1 MVYNGGPYISL
12 GTIADYGDSIGPLNL
27 PYARVSDN
35 IQTIIE
41 KTITDTFVPWE
52 WWLDYT
58 GAFQVAEERGSDKST
73 LINLEAAI
81 HIGESTNER
90 SSKQTKQRVRVV
102 GRGESADQ
110 DENTSDWHEDTTEMA
125 TINSFYEYI
134 QGEKTISSKSEADIW
149 SQVLLTLEA
158 SINQEIT
165 IRLENN
171 PYTTN
176 DFDVGDYITATDPAT
191 LISGKMRV
199 KTIETNVDGDGGEV
213 TIVTCTK
220 RRTDISDRLADMYKT
235 LEKLMLSSTYI
246 DAMYAEGGS
255 QTKLSADAVED
266 VWEQTASNKWDA
278 QLPEE
283 SPATE
288 ITLCDYTTDVTYWC
302 DKDLFEITCGA
313 NSHGN
318 VMLDQPRL
326 KFSRDP
332 RFTCEFEIDTDT
344 GDVWE
349 DDDFAYIRIQQVD
362 DVGGLCSAPYGVAG
376 FGFRIMKISGAYE
389 LRSYLNDV
397 ASGTTVEIKIA
408 NLTADIKYIVE
419 ARLQWKEKIVMFYFG
434 KADVEKDDLDYGFRL
449 RGIAP
454 ISLESAD
461 EDNLVPFY
469 VVIDSRHAPQT
480 QKLVIPIYRWKTQ
493 AVRAVEG

>member
-1 MVYNGGPYISL
+1 MVYSGGPFISL
-12 GTIADYGDSIGPLNL
+12 GTFGSYGDSIGPINL

-41 KTITDTFVPWE
+41 KTITALFVPWE

-58 GAFQVAEERGSDKST
+58 GAFQVAEERGTDKSGT
-73 LINLEAAI
+73 INLEAAI

-90 SSKQTKQRVRVV
+90 SSKQTKQRIRVV

-110 DENTSDWHEDTTEMA
+110 DENTSDWQEDTTEMA
-125 TINSFYEYI
+125 TINSFYEYV

-158 SINQEIT
+158 SVNQEIT

-191 LISGKMRV
+191 LISGKMRI

-213 TIVTCTK
+213 NIITCTK
-220 RRTDISDRLADMYKT
+220 RRTDISDRLADIYKT

-255 QTKLSADAVED
+255 QTKVSANIVED
-266 VWEQTASNKWDA
+266 VWEQTASNKWNIY
-278 QLPEE
+278 LPEE
-283 SPATE
+283 ETVTAE
-288 ITLCDYTTDVTYWC
+288 ITECDYGTTINYWC
-302 DKDLFEITCGA
+302 DKDIFDMECGA
-313 NSHGN
+313 DSFGII
-318 VMLDQPRL
+318 MLDQPRL

-344 GDVWE
+344 GNAWE
-349 DDDFAYIRIQQVD
+349 DGDFAYIRIWQVD
-362 DVGGLCSAPYGVAG
+362 DAGGLCSVPYGTAG
-376 FGFRIMKISGAYE
+376 FGFFIGKSSGTYV
-389 LRSYLNDV
+389 LKSYLADGT
-397 ASGTTVEIKIA
+397 GTTVEIKIA
-408 NLTADIKYIVE
+408 NITTDIKYIVE
-419 ARLQWKEKIVMFYFG
+419 ARLQWKEKIMMFYFG
-434 KADVEKDDLDYGFRL
+434 KADVDKDDPDYGFRL

-454 ISLESAD
+454 MSLESED
-461 EDNLVPFY
+461 EDNLVPFHIA
-469 VVIDSRHAPQT
+469 IDSRHGVKT
-480 QKLVIPIYRWKTQ
+480 QKCVILIYRWKTQ
-493 AVRAVEG
+493 AVRAVKG

>member
-1 MVYNGGPYISL
+1 MVYSGGPYISL
-12 GTIADYGDSIGPLNL
+12 GSFGSYGDSIGPLNL

-35 IQTIIE
+35 IQTIVE
-41 KTITDTFVPWE
+41 KTLTALFVPWE
-52 WWLDYT
+52 WWIDYT
-58 GAFQVAEERGSDKST
+58 GAFQVKEERGDDYSGT
-73 LINLEAAI
+73 INLQATI

-90 SSKQTKQRVRVV
+90 SSKQTKQRIRVV

-255 QTKLSADAVED
+255 QTKLSANTVED
-266 VWEQTASNKWDA
+266 VWEQTASNKWDT

-288 ITLCDYTTDVTYWC
+288 IIQCDMDGTVAYSC
-302 DKDLFEITCGA
+302 NKDLFEVTC
-313 NSHGN
+313 NSNSMGW
-318 VMLDQPRL
+318 VMLDKPRL
-326 KFSRDP
+326 KFSRNP
-332 RFTCEFEIDTDT
+332 RFTCEFEIHN
-344 GDVWE
+344 GAGNMWE
-349 DDDFAYIRIQQVD
+349 DDDWAFIRIMQVD
-362 DVGGLCSAPYGVAG
+362 DAGGLCAAPYGVAG
-376 FGFRIMKISGAYE
+376 FGFRIKKVSGVYE

-408 NLTADIKYIVE
+408 SLALDVRYIIE

-434 KADVEKDDLDYGFRL
+434 KADVDKDDPEYGFRL

-454 ISLESAD
+454 MSLESAD
-461 EDNLVPFY
+461 EGNLVPFH
-469 VVIDSRHAPQT
+469 VEVDSRHGAKT
-480 QKLVIPIYRWKTQ
+480 QKLVIPIYRWRTQ